1 MRVVLQRVTSSV
13 LHTDG
18 SEYSRI
24 GYGLLLLVGIEDA
37 DTADDTEW
45 LCAKVTGLRVF
56 DDDQGVMNLDITD
69 IGGEIM
75 VVSQFTLL
83 ASTRKGNRPSYTKAA
98 RPDVSRP
105 LYESF
110 ISTISE
116 KLGRPVATGVFGAHM
131 EIDIINDGPVTI
143 ILDSKNKE

>member
-1 MRVVLQRVTSSV
+1 MRVVLQRVTSCV